1 MHFIATTRF
10 NNSTWSEN
18 VAFRERY
25 NYKGCIYGSPSQLS
39 DKIDKNAVLFVIEM
53 NNSTNKIEGIGVVR
67 NTNRHDKHYSVYQT
81 GNFNRY
87 TFTGKYRI
95 DRADLV
101 ASNPNLVKILDA
113 VLFKGKS
120 HSKRSDSITLFPLK
134 ILRQL
139 FDEIDI
145 TKEIKDI
152 FVDKFTLLEK
162 E

>member
-1 MHFIATTRF
+1 MHFLVTTRF
-10 NNSTWSEN
+10 NNTTWREN
-18 VAFRERY
+18 VDFREKY

-39 DKIDKNAVLFVIEM
+39 DKIEKNAVLFVIEM
-53 NNSTNKIEGIGVVR
+53 NNSTDKIEGIGVVR
-67 NTNRHDKHYSVYQT
+67 NINRHDKYYSIYQS

-95 DRADLV
+95 SRQELIEL
-101 ASNPNLVKILDA
+101 NFNLVKILDL

-120 HSKRSDSITLFPLK
+120 HSKRSDSITLFPVK
-134 ILRQL
+134 IQRQV

-145 TKEIKDI
+145 SKEIKDI
-152 FVDKFTLLEK
+152 FVKKFTLLEK